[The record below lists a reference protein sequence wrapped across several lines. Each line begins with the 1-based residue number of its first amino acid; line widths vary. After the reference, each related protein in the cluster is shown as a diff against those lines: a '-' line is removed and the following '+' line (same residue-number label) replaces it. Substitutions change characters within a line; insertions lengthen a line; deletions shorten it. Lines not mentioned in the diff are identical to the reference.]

1 LLGLPNLLQARTAIR
16 NSTEGTI
23 MFSAIL
29 MLAQGGSVLPLLN
42 DRDLCRI
49 MTRNVAAYAGQT
61 LGVVVVETAR
71 ANCPA
76 RRIEVSFRMAATE
89 RNPAGYMDAF
99 MNQARG
105 GVCGTD
111 PTMRAFNDRGWKFE
125 YTFILPDE
133 SKDVRTLTC

>member
-1 LLGLPNLLQARTAIR
+1 MLGLWNLLQARTAIEK
-16 NSTEGTI
+16 SSEGTI

-29 MLAQGGSVLPLLN
+29 MLAHGSSVLPLLD

-76 RRIEVSFRMAATE
+76 KRIQVSFRMAASE
-89 RNPAGYMDAF
+89 RNPSGYMDAF

-105 GVCGTD
+105 GVCSAN

-133 SKDVRTLTC
+133 SNVVRTLTC